1 MSKDIEKNMYID
13 IIILIDDVL
22 ADVKVLY
29 QSTYEGTN
37 YDKVGYLRKNNTTW
51 FHIGIPSFLGNG
63 YIPII
68 EFIRG
73 NLNE

>member
-1 MSKDIEKNMYID
+1 MYID

-37 YDKVGYLRKNNTTW
+37 GYLRKNNTTW